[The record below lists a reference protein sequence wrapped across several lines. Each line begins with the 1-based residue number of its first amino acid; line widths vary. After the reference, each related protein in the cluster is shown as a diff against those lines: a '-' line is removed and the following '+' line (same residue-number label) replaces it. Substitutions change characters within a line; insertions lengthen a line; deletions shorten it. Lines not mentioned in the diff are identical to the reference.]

1 MKPTLTC
8 ALLALALFAAAPARA
23 QRAATADFEQPGAYP
38 IGSEAREWSD
48 VNRGRR
54 PIKVVIHYPK
64 RLGATPL
71 GQRPL
76 IVFSHG
82 LGGSANMYRYFGEHL
97 ASHGFFVIHPQHAG
111 SDVEVVRQGG
121 QVALQLAT
129 TQVHNYVDRPLDI
142 GYVLDQVSGLRRD
155 PILRNVDMSK
165 VAVAGHSFGAYTALA
180 AVGQTVTTHGCR
192 LSFRD
197 ARIKAALA
205 MSSQGVGTIGLTEQ
219 SWLPIQVP
227 VMTLTGSEDYGL
239 GTDDVADRR
248 DAFDGMR
255 PGLKFHL
262 TIKDA
267 EHHAFSDHQR
277 RSLSPRDPR
286 HHGWILA
293 AATAFFQ
300 ATLES
305 NQPALDWLERKQLQ
319 RDTNREVRQ
328 EQR

>member
-111 SDVEVVRQGG
+111 SDAEVAQRG
-121 QVALQLAT
+121 QIALRVAAAKLE
-129 TQVHNYVDRPLDI
+129 NRIDRPLDV
-142 GYVLDQVSGLRRD
+142 GFVLDQVSALGASDR
-155 PILRNVDMSK
+155 ILRNVDLAQ

-180 AVGQTVTTHGCR
+180 AVGQTVTVNGCVM
-192 LSFRD
+192 SFRD
-197 ARIKAALA
+197 PRLKAALA
-205 MSSQGVGTIGLTEQ
+205 MSSQGAGTIGLTSE
-219 SWLPIQVP
+219 SWRSIRIP
-227 VMTLTGSEDYGL
+227 VMTMTGSEDYGL
-239 GTDDVADRR
+239 GTDDVAERR
-248 DAFDGMR
+248 EAFEGM
-255 PGLKFHL
+255 PAGLKFHL

-277 RSLSPRDPR
+277 LGLNPRDPR

-293 AATAFFQ
+293 AATAFFR
-300 ATLES
+300 ATLEGD
-305 NQPALDWLERKQLQ
+305 QPALEWLQRKQLQ
-319 RDTNREVRQ
+319 RDTRREVRQ
-328 EQR
+328 EER